1 MIWQGAFRPP
11 AAELAVDA
19 SRSTMK
25 GIDVMSRLTD
35 RRAILFAA
43 GTAAL
48 VAATGAV
55 AAQAADIRGVVAF
68 EGGTA
73 IPEGRIEVYLDAPA
87 TGSATGSVAGSAAGG
102 GARVQAS
109 KARLASDGGMKSV
122 EFSLPAGAT
131 VSQPQQVVAQLLRED
146 GWLLARGSAEVKD
159 GATVE
164 ITLYTVMY

>member
-87 TGSATGSVAGSAAGG
+87 TGSVAGSAAGG

>member
-1 MIWQGAFRPP
+1 
-11 AAELAVDA
+11 
-19 SRSTMK
+19 
-25 GIDVMSRLTD
+25 MSRLTD

-48 VAATGAV
+48 AAATGAV

-87 TGSATGSVAGSAAGG
+87 TGSATGSAAGG